1 MKILILSAS
10 TGGGHNRTAAAL
22 KKAITE
28 KEPSAVVMIEDALE
42 YVSHAFNKLVV
53 NGYFFFVKKA
63 PHLYGIAYRM
73 SDKKSPI
80 SSLVNTATEFFGK
93 RLITL
98 IDGFKPDVIVATHPF
113 TANMAACAKKK
124 YSFDIPI
131 ISIVTDY
138 APHRAYIND
147 KIDKYIVSSEEMINS
162 MENVYDIPPER
173 ILSLGIPI
181 DNKFYNSVDRRT
193 ELEKIG
199 FDPDKTTALFM
210 AGSFGVTEVLKIYE
224 NIAALENDFQV
235 IIITG
240 NNEKLYNKF
249 TKLIENHPTDKK
261 THLLKFTDEVEK
273 YMQMAD
279 VIITKPGGLTVTESL
294 ATGLPMIVFK
304 AYPGQE
310 EDNTDYLIKKGSAVQ
325 IKKPK
330 YAPSVFLSLLEDP
343 EKLSDMKKSSL
354 SISCEHSADKIYQ
367 LIKNLTE
374 NKNNTGSSAEN

>member
-22 KKAITE
+22 KKTITE
-28 KEPSAVVMIEDALE
+28 NEPDSQVRIEDALE

-63 PHLYGIAYRM
+63 PHLYGVAYRI

-80 SSLVNTATEFFGK
+80 SGIVNMATDFFGK

-98 IDGFKPDVIVATHPF
+98 VEEFEPDVIVATHPF

-124 YSFDIPI
+124 YSFEVPI

-147 KIDKYIVSSEEMINS
+147 NVDKYIVSSEEMISS
-162 MENVYDIPPER
+162 MESLYDISPER
-173 ILSLGIPI
+173 IVNLGIPI
-181 DNKFYNSVDRRT
+181 DNKFYDRINRRD

-199 FDPDKTTALFM
+199 FDTDKTTALFM

-224 NIAALENDFQV
+224 NISALENDFQV

-240 NNEKLYNKF
+240 NNDKLYSKF
-249 TKLIENHPTDKK
+249 IKLLESNPTGKK
-261 THLLKFTDEVEK
+261 THLIKFTDEVEK
-273 YMQMAD
+273 YMQLAD

-294 ATGLPMIVFK
+294 ATGLPMVIFK

-310 EDNTDYLIKKGSAVQ
+310 EDNTDYLLRKGSAVQ

-343 EKLSDMKKSSL
+343 EKLSDMKRSSL

-367 LIKNLTE
+367 LIKDITD
-374 NKNNTGSSAEN
+374 NKNIRNIDTD